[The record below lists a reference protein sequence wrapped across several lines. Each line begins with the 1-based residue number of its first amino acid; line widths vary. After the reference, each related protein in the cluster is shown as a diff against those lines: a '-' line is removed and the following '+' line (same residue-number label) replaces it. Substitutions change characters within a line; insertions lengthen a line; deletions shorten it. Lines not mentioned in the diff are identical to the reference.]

1 MLSGRPRVRTL
12 PVPEFST
19 REALSYL
26 MGRLTAD
33 PDQRLGAIDLVVAL
47 GCEPPALA
55 QASAMI
61 ATSRL
66 TCREYQSH
74 FDHRRAQLAKTT
86 AGANSAAAVTWT
98 LSVEHAERL
107 SPGGGAQYLLALAAL
122 LDGHAI
128 PSAVFTALATCEYLG
143 EGGGGSP
150 VDPNVAWSALLSL
163 ERAGLLT
170 VDSAATPPTVR
181 MTPTVQTAIRT
192 ATTKDVFER
201 AAQAAAD
208 ALLEVWPTDENQPWI
223 AAHLRSCA
231 VGLQE
236 VAGDA
241 LWVEGSCH
249 PLLVRAGRSMDGA
262 RLTGPAVAYWREL
275 AATSDR
281 IAGPSSPDTLMAGSQ
296 LTAALMVAGQ
306 AAEAVAWA
314 QWVVAGRSRVL
325 GPDDPS
331 TIAARIALGHAF
343 IAAGQAEAAVP
354 VLESAVGDCERLLGA
369 DSLDTLRARDELAA
383 ALSAAGRP
391 DDAIALQRR
400 TLSDHERIQGPRHPD
415 TMTARQKLADTY
427 LASGRVKDAISQL
440 KRVLADRERVL
451 GTDHMDTIVARGI
464 LASAYLSAGKMA
476 SALAL
481 YEQACEGYAR
491 VLGPDDPQTLE
502 RRANLATVYFKAG
515 RLTDATRL
523 IHDTVERSE
532 QVLPPDDP
540 LLRNLRER
548 LSEIIGELSVAAS
561 PDRGQ
566 CGRQAARRMS
576 CRPFPETRRASSSR
590 RSRGAGVP
598 SIRYLPDPV
607 APAAQCGVRLVVT
620 GADGQP
626 TAVGACEHWEGGPD
640 ELDLAWGAARRFQ
653 LTAWAAGPDMAA
665 ALDRLLSR
673 WRDHLASLPE
683 AGLPDT
689 AAVVTWPCRDIGGIA
704 TLVRHGLA
712 PFGVV
717 AARTTGRR
725 PDRTG
730 PADDGA
736 EGTSTAGTEHQD
748 LQIRRAT
755 PADIDTVV
763 RLGME
768 VIRFD
773 AHFAGVIERPST
785 AAALRREAAG
795 LLAGPEC
802 WTWLAER
809 DDTVIG
815 MVAAQRPESAG
826 WIAPMVSPGAG
837 RLPDVRVCAAR
848 RARQRNR
855 RRAGGAVASRDRG
868 RGSRRHAAALRAD
881 QSAVGP
887 VLEPAGIP
895 ADLDVLGDQAGRH
908 PPLGGKTG
916 LRQACEPP
924 ADCRRWRVYFS
935 RSIRKNSGLRST
947 RSRIITTIPVPMHA
961 EHGVNL
967 AHRNL
972 GDGLREHPAEQH
984 YRAGRQQ
991 ADGEEVHD
999 SGEDPAS
1006 GSRPSWPGRS

>member
-1 MLSGRPRVRTL
+1 MVDPSQATGSVGGPGRGVAWPIRLGMPSLADGFSARPETAPGLAGMLVPGATVALVPAREARQAGETAQPGNAGTGSPDWLGSSGKTQLAVYTAESIWRAGEADLLLWLDASSRASVLSGFVEAAAATASDHMGDAESVAGSFVEWLGETSRSWLIVLDDLRDTEVLNGLWPTGQAGRVLITTPDRGMLSGRPRVRTL

-181 MTPTVQTAIRT
+181 MTPTVQTAIRA

-208 ALLEVWPTDENQPWI
+208 ALLEVWPADENQPWI

-400 TLSDHERIQGPRHPD
+400 TLSDHERIQGPRHPA

-451 GTDHMDTIVARGI
+451 GTDHMDTIVTRGI

-491 VLGPDDPQTLE
+491 VLGPDDPQTLD

-576 CRPFPETRRASSSR
+576 CRPFPETRPASSSR

-598 SIRYLPDPV
+598 SIRYCPIRWHRRPSAV
-607 APAAQCGVRLVVT
+607 SGWSSPEPMCSRPPSALVST
-620 GADGQP
+620 GR
-626 TAVGACEHWEGGPD
+626 AVP
-640 ELDLAWGAARRFQ
+640 
-653 LTAWAAGPDMAA
+653 
-665 ALDRLLSR
+665 
-673 WRDHLASLPE
+673 ASL
-683 AGLPDT
+683 T
-689 AAVVTWPCRDIGGIA
+689 
-704 TLVRHGLA
+704 
-712 PFGVV
+712 
-717 AARTTGRR
+717 
-725 PDRTG
+725 
-730 PADDGA
+730 
-736 EGTSTAGTEHQD
+736 
-748 LQIRRAT
+748 
-755 PADIDTVV
+755 
-763 RLGME
+763 
-768 VIRFD
+768 
-773 AHFAGVIERPST
+773 
-785 AAALRREAAG
+785 
-795 LLAGPEC
+795 
-802 WTWLAER
+802 
-809 DDTVIG
+809 
-815 MVAAQRPESAG
+815 
-826 WIAPMVSPGAG
+826 SPGA
-837 RLPDVRVCAAR
+837 R
-848 RARQRNR
+848 
-855 RRAGGAVASRDRG
+855 
-868 RGSRRHAAALRAD
+868 
-881 QSAVGP
+881 
-887 VLEPAGIP
+887 PAG
-895 ADLDVLGDQAGRH
+895 
-908 PPLGGKTG
+908 
-916 LRQACEPP
+916 
-924 ADCRRWRVYFS
+924 S
-935 RSIRKNSGLRST
+935 S
-947 RSRIITTIPVPMHA
+947 
-961 EHGVNL
+961 
-967 AHRNL
+967 
-972 GDGLREHPAEQH
+972 
-984 YRAGRQQ
+984 
-991 ADGEEVHD
+991 
-999 SGEDPAS
+999 
-1006 GSRPSWPGRS
+1006 

>member
-1 MLSGRPRVRTL
+1 MVNPSQATGSVGAPGRGVAWPIRLGMPSLADGFSARPETAPGLAGTLVPGATVALIPARGARQAAETEQPGKAGNAGTGPPDWLGSCGKTQLAVYAAESIWRSGEADLLVWLDASTRASVLSSFVEAAAATASDHLGDAESVAGSFVEWLGETSRSWLIVLDDLRDAEDLNGLWPTGPTGRVLITTPDPRTLSGRPRIRTL
-12 PVPEFST
+12 PVSEFST

-98 LSVEHAERL
+98 LSVEAAAL
-107 SPGGGAQYLLALAAL
+107 IKKGGGAQYLLALAAL

-128 PSAVFTALATCEYLG
+128 PSAVFTALATREYLG

-181 MTPTVQTAIRT
+181 MTPTVQTAIRA

-208 ALLEVWPTDENQPWI
+208 ALLEVWPADEKQPWI

-231 VGLQE
+231 VGLQK

-249 PLLVRAGRSMDGA
+249 PLLVRTGQSMDGA

-281 IAGPSSPDTLMAGSQ
+281 IAGPSSPDTLMAGGQ
-296 LTAALMVAGQ
+296 LTAALMAAGQ
-306 AAEAVAWA
+306 ASEAVAWA

-354 VLESAVGDCERLLGA
+354 VLENAVGDCERLLGA

-427 LASGRVKDAISQL
+427 LAGGRVKDAISQL

-523 IHDTVERSE
+523 IRDTVERSE
-532 QVLPPDDP
+532 QALAPDDP
-540 LLRNLRER
+540 LARNLREK
-548 LSEIIGELSVAAS
+548 LSEIIGELPVTANL
-561 PDRGQ
+561 DWGQRG
-566 CGRQAARRMS
+566 CQAVGRMS
-576 CRPFPETRRASSSR
+576 CRPLPGTRRAVPSSR
-590 RSRGAGVP
+590 RSRGAG
-598 SIRYLPDPV
+598 
-607 APAAQCGVRLVVT
+607 
-620 GADGQP
+620 
-626 TAVGACEHWEGGPD
+626 
-640 ELDLAWGAARRFQ
+640 
-653 LTAWAAGPDMAA
+653 
-665 ALDRLLSR
+665 
-673 WRDHLASLPE
+673 
-683 AGLPDT
+683 
-689 AAVVTWPCRDIGGIA
+689 
-704 TLVRHGLA
+704 
-712 PFGVV
+712 
-717 AARTTGRR
+717 
-725 PDRTG
+725 
-730 PADDGA
+730 
-736 EGTSTAGTEHQD
+736 GTSIHCCP
-748 LQIRRAT
+748 IRS
-755 PADIDTVV
+755 
-763 RLGME
+763 
-768 VIRFD
+768 
-773 AHFAGVIERPST
+773 HRPPS
-785 AAALRREAAG
+785 AVSG
-795 LLAGPEC
+795 WSSPE
-802 WTWLAER
+802 
-809 DDTVIG
+809 
-815 MVAAQRPESAG
+815 
-826 WIAPMVSPGAG
+826 PM
-837 RLPDVRVCAAR
+837 
-848 RARQRNR
+848 
-855 RRAGGAVASRDRG
+855 
-868 RGSRRHAAALRAD
+868 GSRRPLALVSTGRAAPTSLTSPGGR
-881 QSAVGP
+881 
-887 VLEPAGIP
+887 PAG
-895 ADLDVLGDQAGRH
+895 
-908 PPLGGKTG
+908 
-916 LRQACEPP
+916 
-924 ADCRRWRVYFS
+924 S
-935 RSIRKNSGLRST
+935 S
-947 RSRIITTIPVPMHA
+947 
-961 EHGVNL
+961 
-967 AHRNL
+967 
-972 GDGLREHPAEQH
+972 
-984 YRAGRQQ
+984 
-991 ADGEEVHD
+991 
-999 SGEDPAS
+999 
-1006 GSRPSWPGRS
+1006 

>member
-1 MLSGRPRVRTL
+1 MVDPSQATGSAGAAPGRGVAWPIRLGMPSLADGFSARPETAPGLAGTLIPGAAVALVSARGARQAGETEQPGKAGAGSPDWLGSCGKTQLAVYAAESIWRSGDTDLLVWLDASTRASLLSGFVEAATATASDHMGDAESVAGSFIEWLGETSRSWLIVLDDLRHAEDLDGLWPTGPAGRVLITTTGPGTLAGRSRIRTL

-66 TCREYQSH
+66 TCREYQGH
-74 FDHRRAQLAKTT
+74 FDYRRAQLAKTT

-107 SPGGGAQYLLALAAL
+107 SPGGGAQYLLAFAAL

-170 VDSAATPPTVR
+170 VDSAATPPTIR
-181 MTPTVQTAIRT
+181 MTPTVQTAIRA

-208 ALLEVWPTDENQPWI
+208 ALLEVWPADEKQPWL

-296 LTAALMVAGQ
+296 LTAALMAAGQ

-331 TIAARIALGHAF
+331 TIAARTALGRAF

-354 VLESAVGDCERLLGA
+354 VLENAVGDCERILGT
-369 DSLDTLRARDELAA
+369 DDPDTLRARDELAS

-400 TLSDHERIQGPRHPD
+400 TLSDHERIQGPRHPS
-415 TMTARQKLADTY
+415 TMTARQQLADTY

-440 KRVLADRERVL
+440 KRVLSDREKVL
-451 GTDHMDTIVARGI
+451 GPDHMDTIVTGGI

-491 VLGPDDPQTLE
+491 ILGHDDPETLA
-502 RRANLATVYFKAG
+502 RRANLATVYYKAG
-515 RLTDATRL
+515 RLTDAATLLRE
-523 IHDTVERSE
+523 VAERCE
-532 QVLPPDDP
+532 RVLPPDDP
-540 LLRNLRER
+540 LTQRVRDS
-548 LSEIIGELSVAAS
+548 LSEITGE
-561 PDRGQ
+561 
-566 CGRQAARRMS
+566 
-576 CRPFPETRRASSSR
+576 
-590 RSRGAGVP
+590 
-598 SIRYLPDPV
+598 
-607 APAAQCGVRLVVT
+607 
-620 GADGQP
+620 
-626 TAVGACEHWEGGPD
+626 
-640 ELDLAWGAARRFQ
+640 
-653 LTAWAAGPDMAA
+653 
-665 ALDRLLSR
+665 
-673 WRDHLASLPE
+673 
-683 AGLPDT
+683 
-689 AAVVTWPCRDIGGIA
+689 
-704 TLVRHGLA
+704 
-712 PFGVV
+712 
-717 AARTTGRR
+717 
-725 PDRTG
+725 
-730 PADDGA
+730 
-736 EGTSTAGTEHQD
+736 
-748 LQIRRAT
+748 
-755 PADIDTVV
+755 
-763 RLGME
+763 
-768 VIRFD
+768 
-773 AHFAGVIERPST
+773 
-785 AAALRREAAG
+785 
-795 LLAGPEC
+795 
-802 WTWLAER
+802 
-809 DDTVIG
+809 
-815 MVAAQRPESAG
+815 
-826 WIAPMVSPGAG
+826 
-837 RLPDVRVCAAR
+837 
-848 RARQRNR
+848 
-855 RRAGGAVASRDRG
+855 
-868 RGSRRHAAALRAD
+868 
-881 QSAVGP
+881 
-887 VLEPAGIP
+887 
-895 ADLDVLGDQAGRH
+895 
-908 PPLGGKTG
+908 
-916 LRQACEPP
+916 
-924 ADCRRWRVYFS
+924 
-935 RSIRKNSGLRST
+935 
-947 RSRIITTIPVPMHA
+947 
-961 EHGVNL
+961 
-967 AHRNL
+967 
-972 GDGLREHPAEQH
+972 
-984 YRAGRQQ
+984 
-991 ADGEEVHD
+991 
-999 SGEDPAS
+999 
-1006 GSRPSWPGRS
+1006 

>member
-1 MLSGRPRVRTL
+1 MVDPSQATGSVGAPGRGAAWPIRLGMPSLADGFSARPETAPGLAGTLVPGATVALVPAREARQAGETEQPGNAGTGSPDWLGSSGKTQLAVYTAESIWRAGEADLLLWLDASSRASVLSGFVEAAAATASDHLGDAESVAGSFVEWLGETSRSWLIVLDDLRDTEDLNGLWPTGQAGRVLITTPDRRMLSGRPRVRTL

-181 MTPTVQTAIRT
+181 MTPTVQTAIRA

-208 ALLEVWPTDENQPWI
+208 ALLEVWPADEKQPWI

-231 VGLQE
+231 VLLQE

-241 LWVEGSCH
+241 LWIEGSCH

-296 LTAALMVAGQ
+296 LTAALMAAGH

-427 LASGRVKDAISQL
+427 LAGGRVKDAISQL

-523 IHDTVERSE
+523 IRDTVERSE
-532 QVLPPDDP
+532 QVLQPDDP
-540 LLRNLRER
+540 LLRNLGER
-548 LSEIIGELSVAAS
+548 LAEIIGELPVAANL
-561 PDRGQ
+561 DRGQ
-566 CGRQAARRMS
+566 RGRQAARRMS
-576 CRPFPETRRASSSR
+576 CQPIPETRRASSSR
-590 RSRGAGVP
+590 RSRGAGGP
-598 SIRYLPDPV
+598 SIRCCPSRSHRRPSAVSGWSSPEPMGSPLPS
-607 APAAQCGVRLVVT
+607 ALV
-620 GADGQP
+620 
-626 TAVGACEHWEGGPD
+626 
-640 ELDLAWGAARRFQ
+640 
-653 LTAWAAGPDMAA
+653 
-665 ALDRLLSR
+665 S
-673 WRDHLASLPE
+673 
-683 AGLPDT
+683 
-689 AAVVTWPCRDIGGIA
+689 
-704 TLVRHGLA
+704 
-712 PFGVV
+712 
-717 AARTTGRR
+717 TGR
-725 PDRTG
+725 
-730 PADDGA
+730 
-736 EGTSTAGTEHQD
+736 
-748 LQIRRAT
+748 
-755 PADIDTVV
+755 
-763 RLGME
+763 
-768 VIRFD
+768 
-773 AHFAGVIERPST
+773 
-785 AAALRREAAG
+785 AAPTNL
-795 LLAGPEC
+795 
-802 WTWLAER
+802 T
-809 DDTVIG
+809 
-815 MVAAQRPESAG
+815 
-826 WIAPMVSPGAG
+826 SPGA
-837 RLPDVRVCAAR
+837 R
-848 RARQRNR
+848 
-855 RRAGGAVASRDRG
+855 
-868 RGSRRHAAALRAD
+868 
-881 QSAVGP
+881 
-887 VLEPAGIP
+887 PAG
-895 ADLDVLGDQAGRH
+895 
-908 PPLGGKTG
+908 
-916 LRQACEPP
+916 
-924 ADCRRWRVYFS
+924 S
-935 RSIRKNSGLRST
+935 S
-947 RSRIITTIPVPMHA
+947 
-961 EHGVNL
+961 
-967 AHRNL
+967 
-972 GDGLREHPAEQH
+972 
-984 YRAGRQQ
+984 
-991 ADGEEVHD
+991 
-999 SGEDPAS
+999 
-1006 GSRPSWPGRS
+1006 